1 MAASRS
7 APKRRPG
14 EVLDRTIRVRFDGN
28 VDHGLPWTF
37 APVQQTM
44 DVKIGET
51 ALAFFKAT
59 NQTSAPV
66 SGTAIFNVAP
76 ELASRYFTK
85 IECFCFKQQTLAGG
99 QSVEM
104 PVTFFVDPK
113 IVDDEDTKNMSEITL
128 SYTFYRAD
136 KDADESRVRA
146 GRRWIE
152 IVREQFR
159 GACAESEGKRTGEND
174 GRSARQASR
183 LPSRQS
189 KPVAHRRCDRRL
201 HARGRRGHVFHLEEG
216 RHAEPLLRYPRPAIV
231 IFTMFG
237 WWRDVIKEAQEGYE
251 TPVVQLHL
259 RYGMILFIASE
270 VMFFVAWF
278 WAYFDAALYPDDAIT
293 YARTA
298 VLGGQWPPIPSADT
312 GVAGLGDFQ
321 HTFNPWGLPF
331 VNTLI
336 LLLSGTTVTWAHQFA
351 VE

>member
-1 MAASRS
+1 MSNPTEPNRT
-7 APKRRPG
+7 KRRHSLVALSLAALVAGMVGLAFASVPLYRMFCQVTGYGGIPQRAEKAPG

-136 KDADESRVRA
+136 KDAAKAASTSGGDGSR
-146 GRRWIE
+146 
-152 IVREQFR
+152 
-159 GACAESEGKRTGEND
+159 S
-174 GRSARQASR
+174 
-183 LPSRQS
+183 
-189 KPVAHRRCDRRL
+189 
-201 HARGRRGHVFHLEEG
+201 
-216 RHAEPLLRYPRPAIV
+216 
-231 IFTMFG
+231 
-237 WWRDVIKEAQEGYE
+237 
-251 TPVVQLHL
+251 
-259 RYGMILFIASE
+259 
-270 VMFFVAWF
+270 
-278 WAYFDAALYPDDAIT
+278 
-293 YARTA
+293 
-298 VLGGQWPPIPSADT
+298 
-312 GVAGLGDFQ
+312 
-321 HTFNPWGLPF
+321 
-331 VNTLI
+331 
-336 LLLSGTTVTWAHQFA
+336 
-351 VE
+351 